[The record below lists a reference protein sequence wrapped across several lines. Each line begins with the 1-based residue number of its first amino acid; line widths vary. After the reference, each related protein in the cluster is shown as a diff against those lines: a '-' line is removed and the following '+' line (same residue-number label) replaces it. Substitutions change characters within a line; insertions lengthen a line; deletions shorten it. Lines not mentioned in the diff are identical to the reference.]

1 MLFRSP
7 PHYGG
12 GELGLN
18 GVIILLIQS
27 AQTIS
32 FSSTTASE
40 QTVTLKAN
48 KLYTGIRMYFTY
60 TDAAG
65 AGGPISCLENL
76 NSIVV
81 DAPEY
86 GNNSRRL
93 DLSGNTMGLLPL
105 CAQLSAVNAKD
116 SASAT
121 SVHSTTP
128 IQTTGGGTTNTK
140 GFAYVDISVNKR
152 TLDQDLRV
160 TVNGLV
166 QAANDTLV
174 ISFAFLDYPMRPVF
188 FRAYDQTNVSTAQQ
202 WFPADATLRG
212 IVVAEYGTGWTQ
224 GAANGF
230 AFAQRNSDVTQ
241 ISLNGEQET
250 TFSNPDV
257 LAPSIDECINGG
269 PSGSN
274 NTWNAFNSFGMLK
287 NFPVQ
292 GGAQYVS
299 IDAAAGTGDYLVLGV
314 LEG

>member
-1 MLFRSP
+1 M
-7 PHYGG
+7 
-12 GELGLN
+12 EEN
-18 GVIILLIQS
+18 TMLIQS

-32 FSSTTASE
+32 FSSVTAGE

-48 KLYTGIRMYFTY
+48 RLYTGIRMYFTY

-65 AGGPISCLENL
+65 AGGPISNFENL
-76 NSIVV
+76 TSIVV

-105 CAQLSAVNAKD
+105 CAQLSAVNASD
-116 SASAT
+116 AASAT

-128 IQTTGGGTTNTK
+128 IQVAGGGVGTTN
-140 GFAYVDISVNKR
+140 GYSYVDISINKQ

-160 TVNGLV
+160 TINGLV
-166 QAANDTLV
+166 QTAGDTMV
-174 ISFAFLDYPMRPVF
+174 VSFAFLDYPMRPVF

-212 IVVAEYGTGWTQ
+212 VTIAEYSAGWTV
-224 GAANGF
+224 GAANAF
-230 AFAQRNSDVTQ
+230 AFATRSSDVTQ

-269 PSGSN
+269 PSGN
-274 NTWNAFNSFGMLK
+274 ANTWNSFNAFGMLK

-292 GGAQYVS
+292 SGAQYVS